1 MKYIKLD
8 TGIPF
13 NIDNFEYKTNKQ
25 KLLPLCEINIKI
37 IIESISLRRYVYGK

>member
-13 NIDNFEYKTNKQ
+13 NIDNFEDKTNKNYC
-25 KLLPLCEINIKI
+25 L
-37 IIESISLRRYVYGK
+37 YVK